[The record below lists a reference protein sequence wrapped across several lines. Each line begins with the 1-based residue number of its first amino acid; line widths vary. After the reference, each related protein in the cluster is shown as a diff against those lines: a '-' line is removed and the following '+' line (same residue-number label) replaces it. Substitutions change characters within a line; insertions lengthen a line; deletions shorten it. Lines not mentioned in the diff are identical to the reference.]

1 MEGTNI
7 SHYRVLQRLG
17 GGGMGVVFE
26 AEDLNLGR
34 HVALKFLPEELAR
47 DAHASERFRREAR
60 AASALNHPNICTIHE
75 IGEHEGR
82 QFIAM
87 ELLEGHTLKHVIA
100 GRPMDTHLLLDLAI
114 QIADALDAAH
124 SKGIVHRDIKPAN
137 LFVTNRG
144 QAKILDFGLAK
155 VSGERPES
163 AETADSRNLT
173 GTGSTVG
180 TAAYM
185 SPEQARGKE
194 LDGRTDLFSFGSV
207 LYEMTTGRLAF
218 SGETAPVVFEA
229 ILNRQ
234 PVPPSRIN
242 AEVPGK
248 LEDIILRLLEKD
260 RDLRY
265 QSASDLRADL
275 KRVRREVESG
285 QTAAAPRS
293 DSDAAAAAAPMP
305 ATTAAPSTASSPV
318 LPASGPVT
326 AVAPVAASRWKMWSA
341 VAVIALIVGAV
352 GAYVAL
358 GRGGKMTERDQ
369 ILVADFANT
378 TGDATFDGTLK
389 QALTVA
395 LQQSPYLNVVPEQ
408 KVQKTLKLMNQP
420 ADTRITSDVGREI
433 CQRTGIKA
441 MIAGS
446 ISSLGSQYVLTLT
459 AVNASTGDTL
469 AEAQQQAGRKEDVL
483 NALGKATAEVRKKLG
498 ESLAS
503 VEKFDKPLPEA
514 TTSSLE
520 ALKAYTLGEGQ
531 HTRGQDVASLPLYA
545 RATELDPN
553 FAMAW
558 AKLGVVSKNIGQR
571 ERAEEYMKKAFDL
584 RERASEREKEY
595 ITAQYYLT
603 VGNLP
608 KAAEAYQTFTQTYP
622 RDAVGFTN
630 LGVVYGQMGQEDK
643 GLEVTLKALQLDPDL
658 GLNYGNASSTY
669 LLLGKFDE
677 ARAIIQQAQ
686 ARGFGNGTGTHYTL
700 LQLAEIA
707 DDKAAADKEIAFLS
721 GTPDAQINVLGFQA
735 EIATGAGKL
744 REASG
749 LLRQAADIASRIN
762 LPEVAFSLKMATV
775 NAECE
780 YGQKAEAIRDLRAL
794 LPQNASMYQQAP
806 AADVQAICGDVN
818 QAQAFAAQVSKLRPD
833 DTSVQFMFVPELLA
847 WTDIRRGDGAK
858 AVEQLEVEKPYDRYS
873 ASTRNQRAYAYLLAG
888 RPADAVQEAAYA
900 LSRRDRSRKFDNRFA
915 TLITARAYAATGDKA
930 KARQYYQELLAAW
943 KDADPGLPLVEQTKA
958 EYAKIQ

>member
-47 DAHASERFRREAR
+47 DVHASERFRREAR

-100 GRPMDTHLLLDLAI
+100 ARPMDMHTVLDLAI

-124 SKGIVHRDIKPAN
+124 SKGIVHRDIKPTN

-207 LYEMTTGRLAF
+207 LYEMVTGRLAF
-218 SGETAPVVFEA
+218 SGETSPVVFEA

-234 PVPPSRIN
+234 PVAPSRIN
-242 AEVPGK
+242 AEAPGK

-285 QTAAAPRS
+285 PTAAAPRR
-293 DSDAAAAAAPMP
+293 DSDPSAAAAAPMP
-305 ATTAAPSTASSPV
+305 ATAIASSTASAPV
-318 LPASGPVT
+318 LPVSGPVT
-326 AVAPVAASRWKMWSA
+326 AAAPAAASRWKMWSV

-352 GAYVAL
+352 GAYLAL
-358 GRGGKMTERDQ
+358 GRGGKMTEKDQ

-433 CQRTGIKA
+433 CQRNGVKA
-441 MIAGS
+441 MLVGS

-459 AVNASTGDTL
+459 AVNATTGDTL
-469 AEAQQQAGRKEDVL
+469 ADAQQQAGRKEEVL
-483 NALGKATAEVRKKLG
+483 NALGKAASEVRKKLG

-520 ALKAYTLGEGQ
+520 ALKAYT
-531 HTRGQDVASLPLYA
+531 
-545 RATELDPN
+545 
-553 FAMAW
+553 
-558 AKLGVVSKNIGQR
+558 
-571 ERAEEYMKKAFDL
+571 
-584 RERASEREKEY
+584 
-595 ITAQYYLT
+595 
-603 VGNLP
+603 
-608 KAAEAYQTFTQTYP
+608 
-622 RDAVGFTN
+622 
-630 LGVVYGQMGQEDK
+630 
-643 GLEVTLKALQLDPDL
+643 
-658 GLNYGNASSTY
+658 
-669 LLLGKFDE
+669 
-677 ARAIIQQAQ
+677 
-686 ARGFGNGTGTHYTL
+686 
-700 LQLAEIA
+700 
-707 DDKAAADKEIAFLS
+707 
-721 GTPDAQINVLGFQA
+721 
-735 EIATGAGKL
+735 
-744 REASG
+744 
-749 LLRQAADIASRIN
+749 
-762 LPEVAFSLKMATV
+762 
-775 NAECE
+775 
-780 YGQKAEAIRDLRAL
+780 
-794 LPQNASMYQQAP
+794 
-806 AADVQAICGDVN
+806 
-818 QAQAFAAQVSKLRPD
+818 
-833 DTSVQFMFVPELLA
+833 
-847 WTDIRRGDGAK
+847 
-858 AVEQLEVEKPYDRYS
+858 
-873 ASTRNQRAYAYLLAG
+873 
-888 RPADAVQEAAYA
+888 
-900 LSRRDRSRKFDNRFA
+900 
-915 TLITARAYAATGDKA
+915 
-930 KARQYYQELLAAW
+930 
-943 KDADPGLPLVEQTKA
+943 
-958 EYAKIQ
+958 